1 MTIEKLTTVLIVDAI
16 EACLPTWES
25 LGYRMVTRVPDEGT
39 LGFVILAS
47 ANGELML
54 QTRASLA
61 DDLPAVAKS
70 APSFV
75 LYAQVKSLPEAKRA
89 TKGAR
94 FLVDE
99 RKTFYGALEAWGTL
113 PDGTILGLAEFAG

>member
-1 MTIEKLTTVLIVDAI
+1 MTIEKLTTILIVDAI
-16 EACLPTWES
+16 EPCLPTWES

-47 ANGELML
+47 AKGELML

-75 LYAQVKSLPEAKRA
+75 LYAQVKSLPEAKRVA
-89 TKGAR
+89 KGAR
-94 FLVDE
+94 FLVEE
-99 RKTFYGALEAWGTL
+99 RKTFYGALEAWGAL
-113 PDGTILGLAEFAG
+113 PNGTILGLAEFAG